1 MAKDANGNEIA
12 TEPGDTPDNG
22 AAGSNTPTGEPT
34 PQAAGGSQTS
44 DLGGDSSD
52 PDFDSGVFDHLNE
65 PAAPPQ
71 APAAPTNPAVTPPVA
86 TGEPPANAA
95 PPVTPQGQPAT
106 PAAQPV
112 VPPQQAQP
120 QEAPPAPAAP
130 QAAQPAT
137 PAQPT
142 GAQNPQPPADDT
154 ADPFARLDQAISAQ
168 RDQTIQAVASQAY
181 QLTQQELEAV
191 ATEPEKI
198 LPVLMAKVHVNAVQ
212 GVLRHVSQQMPGMV
226 TALMQAQQEN
236 RDREEQFFKQWPQLD
251 KTKHMQDILRAGQVF
266 RQMNPTAT
274 HEDFIKHVGAH
285 VVLQHGLH
293 QRPPVATPPA
303 ATQPR
308 PAPVPPPFAP
318 AGVGGAGSA
327 AAAPAQ
333 KPFWEE
339 FVEVMNE

>member
-1 MAKDANGNEIA
+1 MGKDANGNEIP

-22 AAGSNTPTGEPT
+22 SSSAVASEAAPQGS
-34 PQAAGGSQTS
+34 SQST

-52 PDFDSGVFDHLNE
+52 PDFDSGVFSYLDE
-65 PAAPPQ
+65 PAAPSQ
-71 APAAPTNPAVTPPVA
+71 TPAAPTNPAVTPPVA
-86 TGEPPANAA
+86 TGESAT
-95 PPVTPQGQPAT
+95 PPVTPQGQQ
-106 PAAQPV
+106 PAAPVQPA
-112 VPPQQAQP
+112 VPPQQAATPP
-120 QEAPPAPAAP
+120 QATPPAPAAP
-130 QAAQPAT
+130 PAAQTPPA
-137 PAQPT
+137 AQPT
-142 GAQNPQPPADDT
+142 GAQNPQPPADE
-154 ADPFARLDQAISAQ
+154 ADPFAKLDQAISAS

-181 QLTQQELEAV
+181 QLSQQELEAV

-226 TALMQAQQEN
+226 TALMQAQQAN

-251 KTKHMQDILRAGQVF
+251 KTKHMQDIIRAGQVF

-293 QRPPVATPPA
+293 QRPQAAQPPQQVA
-303 ATQPR
+303 QPR

-318 AGVGGAGSA
+318 AGVGGAGA
-327 AAAPAQ
+327 PAAPAQ